1 MDDDDNAQDDSAE
14 TTGSLPPRRAAAA
27 TPRGR
32 PPSADGAAAPPP
44 SSRAKSARA
53 ATLERNREAQRRFRE
68 RQRSRVHALER
79 AAAEAHAREARLR
92 ADLASARARIA
103 ELEVALDVRG
113 APTGVPAGGG
123 VPGTSPPSA
132 LGPVLAGPSGP
143 APDRAIVDKA
153 VVMLGGD
160 AAAGLEN
167 ALTGSLTLSGGGV
180 DGASVELT
188 PAQIRALSVDDLVAY
203 HHAHTAT
210 LASLLATLDG
220 EKSSATEKEAAA
232 ATVARL
238 ARESTALYFRVLL
251 AAPDTWVKLGRQ
263 RAAAAA
269 AAAKGGVGG
278 SQAPPATR
286 SATEADPVWRT
297 VATAMRLSPDQRA
310 AMAALRRQ
318 LTADVAPLRARRQA
332 AVDVLAATLAVR
344 SSGFEHAAQT
354 LSAAE
359 AVADVRRAMKE
370 EVLVRLAA
378 THEMLNAVLTPV
390 QLGRAFVAAF
400 PRPPDGLA
408 VALWVAAADSDADAA
423 ATLAGYGASLAE
435 VTGRAP
441 PALPAVAG
449 GGPPP
454 VTTGL

>member
-1 MDDDDNAQDDSAE
+1 M
-14 TTGSLPPRRAAAA
+14 
-27 TPRGR
+27 
-32 PPSADGAAAPPP
+32 
-44 SSRAKSARA
+44 
-53 ATLERNREAQRRFRE
+53 
-68 RQRSRVHALER
+68 
-79 AAAEAHAREARLR
+79 
-92 ADLASARARIA
+92 
-103 ELEVALDVRG
+103 ALDLKG
-113 APTGVPAGGG
+113 APTAVPTGG
-123 VPGTSPPSA
+123 VVVVPGSSPPA
-132 LGPVLAGPSGP
+132 DLGPVLAGPSGP
-143 APDRAIVDKA
+143 PPDRAILDKA
-153 VVMLGGD
+153 VVVLGGD
-160 AAAGLEN
+160 VEAGLER
-167 ALTGSLTLSGGGV
+167 ALTGSLKLSGGGV
-180 DGASVELT
+180 DGSSVELT

-210 LASLLATLDG
+210 LASLLETLDG
-220 EKSSATEKEAAA
+220 DKSSVAEKEEAAA
-232 ATVARL
+232 SVARL

-251 AAPDTWVKLGRQ
+251 AAPVTWVKLGRQ

-278 SQAPPATR
+278 GTQSSASTR
-286 SATEADPVWRT
+286 TTTEADPVWRT
-297 VATAMRLSPDQRA
+297 VASAMRLTPDQRA

-378 THEMLNAVLTPV
+378 MHEMLNAVLTPV

-408 VALWVAAADSDADAA
+408 VALWV
-423 ATLAGYGASLAE
+423 GCC
-435 VTGRAP
+435 RRRC
-441 PALPAVAG
+441 
-449 GGPPP
+449 
-454 VTTGL
+454 